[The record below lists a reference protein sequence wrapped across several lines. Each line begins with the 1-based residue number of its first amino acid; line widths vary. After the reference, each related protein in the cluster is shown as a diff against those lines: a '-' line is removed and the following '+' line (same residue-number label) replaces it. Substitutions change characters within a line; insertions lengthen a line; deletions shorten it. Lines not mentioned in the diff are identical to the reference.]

1 MPDAISRPPFQRPAW
16 IEIDESILR
25 QNFTIISREKNPN
38 VGIGAVLK
46 DDAYG
51 HGAIH
56 CARIAAES
64 GAKILVLVTLA
75 EALELRR
82 EGIETPILLLGQ
94 RQPEDIP
101 YCVDHRLTC
110 CVHEMGLVEQ
120 IAREAERQNRI
131 VPVHVKINTGMNRYG
146 VRWNEA
152 PALIEGILA
161 HQTLQLEGIMGHFS
175 MSDEADKSYAQ
186 FQLNNFRTILG
197 WLDLRRIQVLYRHH
211 CNSGGFLDLP
221 EAHFDLVR
229 IGLLPLGVYPSAV
242 VRRLPGLA
250 PAMAVKTKVALI
262 QNLSPGDS
270 VGYGMRYT
278 ADVSRRIAVLPLG
291 YGDGFPRVRNEGHVL
306 IRGKKAPLVGGVS
319 MDAITVDVTHIP
331 EIQQWDEVVVMG
343 RQGEFEISV
352 HDLATL
358 RHSVSYDQLCAWRH
372 RLPRVIINPTH
383 PPSDLSSNSTDP

>member
-1 MPDAISRPPFQRPAW
+1 MSDATSRPPLQRPAW
-16 IEIDESILR
+16 VEIDESVLR
-25 QNFTIISREKNPN
+25 RNFALIARDKKTTVS
-38 VGIGAVLK
+38 IGAVLK

-64 GAKILVLVTLA
+64 GVRFLVLVTIT

-82 EGIETPILLLGQ
+82 ANISTPILLLGQ
-94 RQPEDIP
+94 RQPQDLP
-101 YCVDHRLTC
+101 YCVEHRLTC
-110 CVHEMGLVEQ
+110 CVHEIGIVKQLAEE
-120 IAREAERQNRI
+120 ARRQNRI
-131 VPVHVKINTGMNRYG
+131 VPIHLKINTGMNRYG

-152 PALIEGILA
+152 PALIEEIL
-161 HQTLQLEGIMGHFS
+161 TYPSLQLEGVMSHFS
-175 MSDEADKSYAQ
+175 MSDETDKSFAH
-186 FQLNNFRTILG
+186 FQLRNFKTVLD
-197 WLDLRRIQVLYRHH
+197 WLAHRSVHVPYRHH

-229 IGLLPLGVYPSAV
+229 IGLLPLGVYPSAG
-242 VRRLPGLA
+242 VRRLPGLE

-278 ADVSRRIAVLPLG
+278 ANTPRRIAVLPLG

-319 MDAITVDVTHIP
+319 MDAITVDVTDIP
-331 EIQQWDEVVVMG
+331 EIQQWDDVVVMG
-343 RQGEFEISV
+343 RQGDLEISV

-372 RLPRVIINPTH
+372 RLPRVIVNPTH
-383 PPSDLSSNSTDP
+383 PPSDLSSNSTAS